1 MKRLAMTAMAAA
13 LLAACAAAPESL
25 TEAETQPSAQSPRLS
40 DSLESLQIA
49 GTVELRPR
57 FGDEAKEPE
66 CRKGKATG
74 SHIVR
79 MRCPKPRSELEE
91 HLDEEYARV
100 QLDMAREMAL
110 REEQRRMEQAAEERL
125 REQMMGQRMMEMMR
139 R

>member
-1 MKRLAMTAMAAA
+1 MTLPLDRPREPRRRELVRAEVAHRPRSRGGHVKRLAMTAMAAA

-100 QLDMAREMAL
+100 QLDMAR
-110 REEQRRMEQAAEERL
+110 
-125 REQMMGQRMMEMMR
+125 
-139 R
+139 